1 MTSVNL
7 SAWGEQ
13 PPVWVTLLAAEVEGS
28 TISQTAKTLDMNRT
42 AVSLVLRNSYPAN
55 THHLEV
61 QVLEK
66 LNHRLAQLDCSAQG
80 VCVTQTECQAF
91 RDRKFPAHNPFALAS
106 WRACQLCPHNPKNA
120 QRAEVLHG

>member
-1 MTSVNL
+1 MTVVNL

-28 TISQTAKTLDMNRT
+28 TISQAAKTVELNRT

-61 QVLEK
+61 QVMEK
-66 LNHRLAQLDCSAQG
+66 LNHRLVQLDCPAQG
-80 VCVTQTECQAF
+80 VCVSQTQCQAF
-91 RDRKFPAHNPFALAS
+91 RDSKFPAHNPFAIS
-106 WRACQLCPHNPKNA
+106 NWKACQLCPHNPKNA
-120 QRAEVLHG
+120 QRAEMPHA